1 MPALPARVV
10 RACWNAGTLLG
21 PGWERYSRMCGRFAM
36 SGWVEGGRTGPG
48 CQTRCG
54 LQGSGGVP
62 RVCGLW
68 CSTDLYL
75 WCVVPLCLRRRFCSV
90 ESPACHTP
98 AWTHRRLARRAP
110 PRPAP
115 PHMRLRKDYADIYA
129 LQAFKLHSSREDRGV
144 ERRAASRRHAARV
157 PQHRATIPL

>member
-1 MPALPARVV
+1 MPARVV

-21 PGWERYSRMCGRFAM
+21 PGWERYSRMCGRFAI
-36 SGWVEGGRTGPG
+36 SGWVEGARWKD
-48 CQTRCG
+48 RAG
-54 LQGSGGVP
+54 LSDALDCKGLVP

-68 CSTDLYL
+68 CSTDFYL

-115 PHMRLRKDYADIYA
+115 PHMRLRKDYADTYT
-129 LQAFKLHSSREDRGV
+129 LYKHSSSTSRERTAVSSGERRRGV
-144 ERRAASRRHAARV
+144 TQHACPSTEQR
-157 PQHRATIPL
+157 